1 MTPRKKTKIAL
12 DENRMSILGVQMLF
26 GFQLQAPFQ
35 TMFDTLPK
43 LAARDRDGLRP
54 VDRRGRPADHAQ
66 RLSPHRYEA
75 WRGRAAATQHHL
87 ADRYLVAAAGPGDR
101 HRSVSVGDQV
111 LGGLAG
117 PLFGIGFCLVA
128 FVFWYGIELVHL
140 TKRTRPLSSD
150 AGEESALEDR
160 IDYVLTGRV
169 MLPGVQAL
177 LGFQSIVILTESFDA
192 LPETSV
198 LVHLGALAAIAI
210 SAVLLIAPAAHHPIV
225 FGGEDAEEFRPIASA
240 YLLAATVFLAIGM
253 AADCYVIVAKV
264 LDSTT
269 SGLVAA
275 VVTAAVCLLW
285 HIWPW
290 MVRKR

>member
-1 MTPRKKTKIAL
+1 M
-12 DENRMSILGVQMLF
+12 
-26 GFQLQAPFQ
+26 
-35 TMFDTLPK
+35 
-43 LAARDRDGLRP
+43 
-54 VDRRGRPADHAQ
+54 
-66 RLSPHRYEA
+66 
-75 WRGRAAATQHHL
+75 
-87 ADRYLVAAAGPGDR
+87 
-101 HRSVSVGDQV
+101 
-111 LGGLAG
+111 
-117 PLFGIGFCLVA
+117 
-128 FVFWYGIELVHL
+128 HL
-140 TKRTRPLSSD
+140 TERTRPLSSGD
-150 AGEESALEDR
+150 GEESALEDR

-225 FGGEDAEEFRPIASA
+225 FGGEDAEEFPPIASA